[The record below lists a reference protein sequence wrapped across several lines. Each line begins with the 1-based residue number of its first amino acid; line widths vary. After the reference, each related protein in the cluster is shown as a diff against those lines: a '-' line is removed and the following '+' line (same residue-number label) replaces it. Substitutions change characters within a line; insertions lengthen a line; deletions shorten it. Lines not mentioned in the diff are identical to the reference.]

1 MEVNQKG
8 ISRKTER
15 LNSAASSTMAI
26 ADYVAELNR
35 ISQKANCVPKYE
47 DCGSEGPDHAKIFR
61 QRVIFDGKPY
71 PEGRG
76 TYKKEAKQNAA
87 KNVLKCLKENVS
99 HDLIDS
105 SNTETEASTSS
116 SHQTR
121 STYINYICWLNEY
134 CQKKKLTLKPLES
147 TKPIENN
154 IVHCCSF
161 VVGETEYQEGYGR
174 TKKEAKEEAA
184 KHVHDAI
191 NVEGANGNDNST
203 SSLGQRFQAL
213 DISFD
218 MRDTSFT
225 ERNYV
230 AELNNY
236 CQKTSRSYTFQE
248 VERRGPPHNLLFF
261 YRVVIG
267 NREYPVAEGK
277 SITKAKKNAAEE
289 AWKFLQD
296 LSESSWEESMKSE
309 ESTTG
314 TSALPS
320 RRTPTNF
327 SESVIFRDS
336 SSPSRSQVSN
346 GAAVSQSDPPS
357 SMSTTPSRES
367 PSEATG
373 SDSNSSNDQST
384 PSRFT
389 ADFDSITP
397 LGKGGFG
404 AVYKAREK
412 LLNKYYAVKIV
423 QAKQKALRE
432 VKVLSELQHQ
442 NIVRYFT
449 CWMETTSYQHNI
461 QADNSQCA
469 LNSSTQYLYI
479 KMELCENRTLTRWIR
494 EKNQEK
500 LPNPKR
506 NEESLKI
513 AQQIL
518 TGVEYI
524 HSKNLIHRDLKP
536 DNIMFTS
543 DETVKIGDF
552 GLVTADTNDD
562 GEDLKRTNTGTLSY
576 MAPEQVKEKKYDRKV
591 DIFALG
597 LIYLEL
603 VWKVSTCTER
613 ALTFTDA
620 RQQKFPKEFA
630 SAFPHEKRLIQ
641 RMLSTHPEDRPE
653 ASDVKIKL
661 QKLAEIHV
669 HDRNVTV

>member
-1 MEVNQKG
+1 
-8 ISRKTER
+8 
-15 LNSAASSTMAI
+15 STMAI

-105 SNTETEASTSS
+105 V
-116 SHQTR
+116 R
-121 STYINYICWLNEY
+121 LLSTYINYICWLNEY

-154 IVHCCSF
+154 ILCYISCCSF

-191 NVEGANGNDNST
+191 NVEVSFT

-296 LSESSWEESMKSE
+296 LSESSWEVFNFFYCLLIQIGKSPLLY
-309 ESTTG
+309 SF
-314 TSALPS
+314 S
-320 RRTPTNF
+320 TPTNF

-336 SSPSRSQVSN
+336 SSPSRSQTTLVF
-346 GAAVSQSDPPS
+346 VFYVIELQSCKKKKKKKHYQDIFIKCF
-357 SMSTTPSRES
+357 
-367 PSEATG
+367 A
-373 SDSNSSNDQST
+373 NFY
-384 PSRFT
+384 RFT

-613 ALTFTDA
+613 TVVG
-620 RQQKFPKEFA
+620 K
-630 SAFPHEKRLIQ
+630 SKRLIQ

>member
-1 MEVNQKG
+1 
-8 ISRKTER
+8 
-15 LNSAASSTMAI
+15 MAI

-87 KNVLKCLKENVS
+87 KNVLKCLKEN
-99 HDLIDS
+99 

-191 NVEGANGNDNST
+191 NVEV
-203 SSLGQRFQAL
+203 
-213 DISFD
+213 SF
-218 MRDTSFT
+218 
-225 ERNYV
+225 
-230 AELNNY
+230 
-236 CQKTSRSYTFQE
+236 
-248 VERRGPPHNLLFF
+248 
-261 YRVVIG
+261 
-267 NREYPVAEGK
+267 
-277 SITKAKKNAAEE
+277 
-289 AWKFLQD
+289 
-296 LSESSWEESMKSE
+296 
-309 ESTTG
+309 TTG

-320 RRTPTNF
+320 RRQVFADRRDIFIKCFANF
-327 SESVIFRDS
+327 Y
-336 SSPSRSQVSN
+336 
-346 GAAVSQSDPPS
+346 
-357 SMSTTPSRES
+357 
-367 PSEATG
+367 
-373 SDSNSSNDQST
+373 
-384 PSRFT
+384 RFT

-461 QADNSQCA
+461 QADNSQC
-469 LNSSTQYLYI
+469 
-479 KMELCENRTLTRWIR
+479 MELCENRTLTRWIR

-576 MAPEQVKEKKYDRKV
+576 MAPEQKKYDRKV

-613 ALTFTDA
+613 ALV
-620 RQQKFPKEFA
+620 RP
-630 SAFPHEKRLIQ
+630 KRLIQ

>member
-1 MEVNQKG
+1 
-8 ISRKTER
+8 
-15 LNSAASSTMAI
+15 MAI

-154 IVHCCSF
+154 IGVCKVCCSF

-296 LSESSWEESMKSE
+296 LSESSWEVFNFFYCLLIQIGVIFMV
-309 ESTTG
+309 
-314 TSALPS
+314 TS
-320 RRTPTNF
+320 F
-327 SESVIFRDS
+327 QCESVIFRDS

-346 GAAVSQSDPPS
+346 TTLVFVFYVIELQSCKKKKKKKHYQDIFIKCF
-357 SMSTTPSRES
+357 
-367 PSEATG
+367 A
-373 SDSNSSNDQST
+373 NFY
-384 PSRFT
+384 RFT

-613 ALTFTDA
+613 ALV
-620 RQQKFPKEFA
+620 RP
-630 SAFPHEKRLIQ
+630 KRLIQ